1 MRRVERIDIVLE
13 NCEVIKIRAEDSGSC
28 YVGEIDRTI
37 RRVASNSISE
47 VARSK
52 SVIIELLD
60 RANCSESYAT
70 TWDGNEELPF
80 DRLTKH
86 RDICALDI
94 VYTDGTNDY
103 IYVPWGGDDDY
114 ENSYQESVVTSE
126 GSLRIRI
133 EEKPEVT
140 A

>member
-13 NCEVIKIRAEDSGSC
+13 NCEVIEIKAEDTGTI
-28 YVGEIDRTI
+28 YVGEIYRTI
-37 RRVASNSISE
+37 WRVASNSISE
-47 VARSK
+47 IVRSK

-60 RANCSESYAT
+60 RANCSESYAN
-70 TWDGNEELPF
+70 TWSGNEELPF

-114 ENSYQESVVTSE
+114 ENSYQESAVTSE

-133 EEKPEVT
+133 EEKSEVT